1 MHCTATGEIVEIVGM
16 SVLQP
21 SPFPRSL
28 LQTQRHDGFASNW
41 PWGGHCDT
49 IARRCVVRSISVPLP
64 GQVDGQSAPFQ
75 LKLELYLPGLSRG
88 STGPRHFPNREVV
101 FRLTCSVFWLA
112 PQNRLYGGS
121 VVGFRGFTFYFRPP
135 LNFLAKASDSL
146 PGFGSL
152 PPA

>member
-21 SPFPRSL
+21 SLSPRSL
-28 LQTQRHDGFASNW
+28 LQTQRHVAWHQTGLGEGTA
-41 PWGGHCDT
+41 T
-49 IARRCVVRSISVPLP
+49 RSLGDALSDLFPFRLP
-64 GQVDGQSAPFQ
+64 GQVDGQGAPFR

-88 STGPRHFPNREVV
+88 FTEPRHFPNREVV
-101 FRLTCSVFWLA
+101 FRLTCSAFWLA